1 MRRERA
7 IKNVITALISNIIV
21 LLFGFITQK
30 IFIITLGDEYLGL
43 NSLLTNV
50 VSMLAIVELGVGSAI
65 IYNLYEPIA
74 KKDNKTI
81 TSLLAFYKKTYNIVA
96 LVIFILGILLLPFLK
111 YFVTTTL
118 DVNIYLIFMLFVID
132 VICSY
137 LLSYKR
143 SILQADQKS
152 YVINIVHILYV
163 VILNSSLIGILF
175 LTKNYILYLI
185 IKCLCRFLE
194 NFVIALVANKKYPYI
209 KEKADKLDK
218 KIYKSIIQKV
228 KGLFFHKIG
237 SFVVLGTDNI
247 IISKFL
253 GNVMVAF
260 YSNYY
265 LIINAAS
272 TLLSQIFVALTASVG
287 NLLVERNEEKSYS
300 LFKNI
305 MFFDFW
311 IYSFSAIGI
320 FICMN
325 PFISMWVGSERLLP
339 ISVLLVLVINYY
351 MMGMRSSIGIYKDAA
366 GIFYEDR
373 FIPVIE
379 SIVNIIASI
388 ILVKYFGLLGVFL
401 GTMLSSFVVVFF
413 GLPYFVY
420 KKVFKRNMLDY
431 YRLYFKYLILTFI
444 TGGLTYLIS
453 NLIIKYLAIS
463 NYLLIFIIGFVLSC
477 IIPNLTYLILFNK
490 KEEFRYFFD
499 IFKLFINKIKN
510 IRRSKKNAN

>member
-1 MRRERA
+1 MRREKA

-74 KKDNKTI
+74 KKDSKTI
-81 TSLLAFYKKTYNIVA
+81 TSLLSFYRKTYNLVA
-96 LVIFILGILLLPFLK
+96 IIIFILGLLLLPFLK

-143 SILQADQKS
+143 SILQADQRS
-152 YVINIVHILYV
+152 YIINIVHILYV
-163 VILNSSLIGILF
+163 IILNSSLIGILF

-194 NFVIALVANKKYPYI
+194 NFIILIIANKEYPYI
-209 KEKADKLDK
+209 KEKANKLDK

-247 IISKFL
+247 IISKYL
-253 GNVMVAF
+253 GNIMVAF

-287 NLLVERNEEKSYS
+287 NLLVEKNDEKSYS

-325 PFISMWVGSERLLP
+325 SFISLWVGAERLLP
-339 ISVLLVLVINYY
+339 ITVLLVLVINYY
-351 MMGMRSSIGIYKDAA
+351 MMGMRSSLGVYKDAA

-373 FIPVIE
+373 FIPIIE
-379 SIVNIIASI
+379 SIVNIVASI

-401 GTMLSSFVVVFF
+401 GTMLSSFVVALF

-420 KKVFKRNMLDY
+420 KKVFKKNMLDY
-431 YRLYFKYLILTFI
+431 YLLYFKYIILTFI
-444 TGGLTYLIS
+444 IGGFTYLIFK
-453 NLIIKYLAIS
+453 LIIKYLVIK
-463 NYLLIFIIGFVLSC
+463 NYLLIFIIGFILVC
-477 IIPNLTYLILFNK
+477 IIPNLVYLIIFHNK
-490 KEEFRYFFD
+490 NEFKYFFD
-499 IFKLFINKIKN
+499 IFKNILNKIKKF
-510 IRRSKKNAN
+510 RRSKNEN